1 MTQCT
6 YMYCRYEAFLK
17 CFCEQNVGLLDL
29 ESIVKRTVGVENL
42 RFSWRKNIFI
52 SCSDSCLITF
62 QKM

>member
-42 RFSWRKNIFI
+42 HFF
-52 SCSDSCLITF
+52 LEEEYF
-62 QKM
+62 HFLQ